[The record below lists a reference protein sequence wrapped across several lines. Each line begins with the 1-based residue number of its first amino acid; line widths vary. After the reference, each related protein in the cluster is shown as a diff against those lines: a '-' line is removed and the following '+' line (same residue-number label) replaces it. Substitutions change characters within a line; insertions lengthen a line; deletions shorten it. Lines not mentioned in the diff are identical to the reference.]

1 MLLWAPWYAFGGPKG
16 APGAILGR
24 SWRLIEGAF
33 GVLWTLPRSL
43 YGAAEA
49 LGGAQSRFEGPNVNS
64 DHACYGLLTS
74 RRSELEV

>member
-1 MLLWAPWYAFGGPKG
+1 MLLWTPWYAFGGAKG

-33 GVLWTLPRSL
+33 DVLWTLPRSL
-43 YGAAEA
+43 YGAGGA
-49 LGGAQSRFEGPNVNS
+49 LGGAQSCFEGPNVDS